1 MGQPTRE
8 LLSGHVKLT
17 VWLND
22 EDKRAWRSVTMER
35 MYKDRQGAWRKS
47 QHFRESD
54 LLDIAAVAEK
64 AHGLLK
70 LRVTSPIKSQSKS
83 TES

>member
-1 MGQPTRE
+1 M
-8 LLSGHVKLT
+8 
-17 VWLND
+17 
-22 EDKRAWRSVTMER
+22 TMER

-54 LLDIAAVAEK
+54 LLDIAAVAQK
-64 AHGLLK
+64 AHGILK
-70 LRVTSPIKSQSKS
+70 LRVTSPMKSQPKP

>member
-1 MGQPTRE
+1 M
-8 LLSGHVKLT
+8 
-17 VWLND
+17 
-22 EDKRAWRSVTMER
+22 TMER

-64 AHGLLK
+64 AHDLLRLK
-70 LRVTSPIKSQSKS
+70 LTTAQRRADRKT
-83 TES
+83 